1 MTAGAR
7 PDRWVGAIL
16 AHDLAIERQCE
27 RCLSNREMDVSN
39 VAASFAK
46 SEAVPAEYARI
57 RRRAILSCAVGNF
70 VELFDFLIF
79 SLFAAQIGANFF
91 PAGDPVVSLLSTFA
105 TYGVGFV
112 MRPVGAI
119 VIGAYGDLKG
129 RKAAL
134 ILTVG
139 LMATATALTGLIP
152 SFGSIGVWA
161 PILLVLCRLVQGFS
175 TGGEWGGA
183 AAFLVEY
190 APPGRRGLVGSM
202 QQFSVGLA
210 LIAGTLS
217 AAILNSALD
226 KETMVAWG
234 WRIPF
239 ILGFVLAPIGL
250 YLRSRVSESPAFDR
264 TVTQRKISS
273 SPVRDALTV
282 YRLPVLAAF
291 GLSAVGT
298 VGNYTFN
305 IFMPS
310 FASGQLGIAP
320 GTAYYSSTVA
330 AIVLTVL
337 TPVTGAMS
345 DRIGRKALLLASAVG
360 YVVLSYPLFRL
371 LVGMPNGT
379 GLMLTQSIAAVLL
392 AMYAGPLC
400 AILAE
405 LFPTKVRFT
414 ALSIGYS
421 LAVTIFGGF
430 APFIATFLI
439 RQTGSPVSPA
449 IFVIFAA
456 IISTVSLLLIKDPT
470 NAPLD

>member
-1 MTAGAR
+1 MT
-7 PDRWVGAIL
+7 VT
-16 AHDLAIERQCE
+16 
-27 RCLSNREMDVSN
+27 N
-39 VAASFAK
+39 AALDYAAADALPSD
-46 SEAVPAEYARI
+46 YARI
-57 RRRAILSCAVGNF
+57 RRRAIVSCAVGNF

-79 SLFAAQIGANFF
+79 GLFAAQIGANFF
-91 PAGDPVVSLLSTFA
+91 PGSDPVLSLLSAFA

-119 VIGAYGDLKG
+119 MIGAYGDRRG

-139 LMATATALTGLIP
+139 LMASATALTGLIP
-152 SFGSIGVWA
+152 SYATIGLLA

-183 AAFLVEY
+183 AAFLVEFSE
-190 APPGRRGLVGSM
+190 AGKRGITGSW

-210 LIAGTLS
+210 LIAGTFS
-217 AAILNSALD
+217 AYILNAALD
-226 KETMVAWG
+226 KEAMIAWG

-250 YLRSRVSESPAFDR
+250 YLRSKVTETPAFGQ
-264 TVTQRKISS
+264 TVAQNKVAAT
-273 SPVRDALTV
+273 PVRDALTI
-282 YRLPVLAAF
+282 YRRPVLAAF
-291 GLSAVGT
+291 GLSIIGC
-298 VGNYTFN
+298 VGNYLFN

-310 FASGQLGIAP
+310 FATSQLGMSAS
-320 GTAYYSSTVA
+320 TAYASGATA
-330 AIVLTVL
+330 AVVLTVL
-337 TPVTGAMS
+337 TPVMGWLS
-345 DRIGRKALLLASAVG
+345 DRIGRKAVLLISSLGYLVLA
-360 YVVLSYPLFRL
+360 YPLFHF
-371 LVGMPNGT
+371 LVSTPT
-379 GLMLTQSIAAVLL
+379 GLGLVLTQSIAAVLL

-400 AILAE
+400 AVLAE

-439 RQTGSPVSPA
+439 RETGSQVAPA
-449 IFVIFAA
+449 LYVVAAA
-456 IISTVSLLLIKDPT
+456 IVSTITLLLIKDPT

>member
-1 MTAGAR
+1 MNMSQVAT
-7 PDRWVGAIL
+7 
-16 AHDLAIERQCE
+16 
-27 RCLSNREMDVSN
+27 DVS
-39 VAASFAK
+39 ALAPAS
-46 SEAVPAEYARI
+46 SDYART
-57 RRRAILSCAVGNF
+57 RRRAIISCAVGNF

-79 SLFAAQIGANFF
+79 GLFAAQIGANFF
-91 PAGDPVVSLLSTFA
+91 PAGDPAVSLLSTFA

-112 MRPVGAI
+112 MRPVGAV
-119 VIGAYGDLKG
+119 VIGAYGDRHG

-152 SFGSIGVWA
+152 SYATIGIWA
-161 PILLVLCRLVQGFS
+161 PILLVICRLVQGFS

-190 APPGRRGLVGSM
+190 SPPGKRGLIGSM

-210 LIAGTLS
+210 LIAGTLM
-217 AAILNSALD
+217 AGILNSVLD
-226 KETMVAWG
+226 PEAMTSWG

-239 ILGFVLAPIGL
+239 ICGFVLAPIGL
-250 YLRSRVSESPAFDR
+250 YLRSKVSETPAFDR
-264 TVTQRKISS
+264 TVSRQQVAS
-273 SPVRDALTV
+273 SPVRDALTT

-291 GLSAVGT
+291 GLSVVGT

-310 FASGQLGIAP
+310 FASGQLGIAA
-320 GTAYYSSTVA
+320 GTAYYSSAVA

-337 TPVTGAMS
+337 TPLTGALS
-345 DRIGRKALLLASAVG
+345 DKIGRKAVLLISAIGYIFLA
-360 YVVLSYPLFRL
+360 YPLFQ
-371 LVGMPNGT
+371 LVVGTPTGM

-400 AILAE
+400 ATLSE

-430 APFIATFLI
+430 APFVATFLI
-439 RQTGSPVSPA
+439 RETGSLISPA
-449 IFVIFAA
+449 LFVILAG
-456 IISTVSLLLIKDPT
+456 IISTVTLLLIKDPT

>member
-1 MTAGAR
+1 MSQAA
-7 PDRWVGAIL
+7 V
-16 AHDLAIERQCE
+16 E
-27 RCLSNREMDVSN
+27 LSDIGS
-39 VAASFAK
+39 S
-46 SEAVPAEYARI
+46 SSEYARI
-57 RRRAILSCAVGNF
+57 RRRAIVSCAVGNF

-79 SLFAAQIGANFF
+79 GLFAVQIAANFF
-91 PAGDPVVSLLSTFA
+91 PGGDPVISLLSAFA
-105 TYGVGFV
+105 TYGVGFI

-119 VIGAYGDLKG
+119 VIGAYGDRKG

-139 LMATATALTGLIP
+139 LMASATALTGLIP
-152 SFGSIGVWA
+152 SHASIGIWA

-190 APPGRRGLVGSM
+190 SPPGKRGLIGSM

-210 LIAGTLS
+210 LIAGTLI
-217 AAILNSALD
+217 AAVLNATLD
-226 KETMVAWG
+226 KEAMIAWG

-250 YLRSRVSESPAFDR
+250 YLRSRVSETPAFGKA
-264 TVTQRKISS
+264 VSQQRIAS
-273 SPVRDALTV
+273 SPVRDALTI

-291 GLSAVGT
+291 GLSVVGT

-310 FASGQLGIAP
+310 FASGQLGIPAS
-320 GTAYYSSTVA
+320 TAYYSSAIA
-330 AIVLTVL
+330 AVVLTVL
-337 TPVTGAMS
+337 TPVTGWLS
-345 DRIGRKALLLASAVG
+345 DKVGRKPVLLVSALG
-360 YVVLSYPLFRL
+360 YAALSYPLFQF

-379 GLMLTQSIAAVLL
+379 GLMITQSASAVLL
-392 AMYAGPLC
+392 ALYAGPLC
-400 AILAE
+400 ATLAE

-430 APFIATFLI
+430 APFVATFLI
-439 RQTGSPVSPA
+439 RETGSPVSPA
-449 IFVIFAA
+449 LFVILAAA
-456 IISTVSLLLIKDPT
+456 ISSVTLLLIKDPT